1 MSTTITKEIEIELE
15 YDDIQSAVG
24 DLDTYEKSRL
34 IEDCELG
41 EDIKSEISDDLPNF
55 IDENCSDIP
64 KKEAV
69 NIIQS
74 VLANSNAP
82 TSDIF
87 NSLFEDL
94 DEDVLSELNVNVAE
108 SEKPE
113 TDVQKEFLKIVTK
126 IIGEAEIERIVLKHK
141 ENQELLQNLLKV
153 VRG

>member
-15 YDDIQSAVG
+15 YDEIQAAVG
-24 DLDTYEKSRL
+24 ELDTYEKSRL
-34 IEDCELG
+34 IQDCELE

-55 IDENCSDIP
+55 IEENCSDIS
-64 KKEAV
+64 KNEAV

-87 NSLFEDL
+87 NSIFLDL

-126 IIGEAEIERIVLKHK
+126 IIGEAEIERIVLKHR